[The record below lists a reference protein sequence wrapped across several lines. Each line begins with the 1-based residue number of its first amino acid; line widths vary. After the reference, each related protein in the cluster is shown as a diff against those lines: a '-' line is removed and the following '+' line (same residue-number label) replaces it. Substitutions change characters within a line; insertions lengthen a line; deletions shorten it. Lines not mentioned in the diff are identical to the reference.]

1 MSTDEKSDLS
11 PEIIKTNLNAAIATA
26 IKESVNYLPAKSIAE
41 RNRKLSKE
49 TMIKTL
55 LGMDG
60 GSLNKELRR
69 LGLDVSASAFSQ
81 RRKAIDPRIC
91 EEVFSNFN
99 KNRVITNTHR
109 GYEIMAF
116 DGSTIRIPTT
126 DKTSDTFVYDGKDG
140 YSALHLNAMYS
151 VSNQEFAAATI
162 QPQKKMN
169 EPEAL
174 RYLLSW
180 CDFKTPIIL
189 LADRGLESFNLL
201 AWGREVKGLD
211 VVIRVRNNGMK
222 VIKDLPMKPLDTTVS
237 CYISTRQDNLSKQL
251 GAHFIQT
258 GSKKGKINS
267 PKTRI
272 SSWDWD
278 SPYKLEFRVVRYQL
292 EENGN
297 YYTIATTLPKEN
309 FSTEDIIYLYGL
321 RWSEELAFRTLKSTW
336 NLLNLHG
343 KSPEFAEQEIWSAL
357 TMHNFCS
364 RIVSQIKLENKEN
377 QYPRMVNYKM
387 ASTIC
392 KDFFRDKSGV
402 VGKDILTEIAKY
414 TEVVREGRSAP
425 RNLRSKGVTPF
436 VYRIAA

>member
-1 MSTDEKSDLS
+1 MSTDEKSDLN
-11 PEIIKTNLNAAIATA
+11 PEKIKSDLNTAITTA
-26 IKESVNYLPAKSIAE
+26 IKESVNYLPAKPIAE

-81 RRKAIDPRIC
+81 RRKVIDPRMY
-91 EEVFSNFN
+91 EEVFTNFN
-99 KNRVITNTHR
+99 ENRPITNTYR
-109 GYEIMAF
+109 GYEIIAF

-126 DKTSDTFVYDGKDG
+126 DKDSDTFVYDGKDG

-151 VSNQEFAAATI
+151 VSNQEFVAATI

-180 CDFKTPIIL
+180 HNFKTPIIL
-189 LADRGLESFNLL
+189 LTDRGLESFNLL
-201 AWGREVKGLD
+201 TWGCKVKGLD

-258 GSKKGKINS
+258 GSKKGKTNS
-267 PKTRI
+267 PKTKI
-272 SSWDWD
+272 SSWDWE

-292 EENGN
+292 EENGS
-297 YYTIATTLPKEN
+297 YYTIATTLPKEH
-309 FSTEDIIYLYGL
+309 FSTEDIIYLYHL
-321 RWSEELAFRTLKSTW
+321 RWSEEIAFRTIKSTW

-343 KSPEFAEQEIWSAL
+343 KSPSFAEQEIWCAL

-364 RIVSQIKLENKEN
+364 RIVSQIKFDKNDN
-377 QYPRMVNYKM
+377 QHPRMVNYKM

-392 KDFFRDKSGV
+392 KEFFRDKNGT
-402 VGKDILTEIAKY
+402 VGKDILKEIAKY
-414 TEVVREGRSAP
+414 TEVVRDGRSAP
-425 RNLRSKGVTPF
+425 RNLRTKGVTPF